1 MNDQVQDVEPTDAR
15 VVTGI
20 ILAGGKSR
28 RMGGINKALL
38 RVGRHRIIERVCK
51 AVLEVMNNAMIIT
64 NAPDDFAFLGLPM
77 FPDIHPN
84 TGSLG
89 GLYTGLKHCTD
100 EPGFLVACDM
110 PFLDPQIMRT
120 MIDLIDGYD
129 VVIPNVDGGL
139 QPLHAI
145 YSKNCTPLIADFLL
159 RGNYKIIDF
168 LDQVKVREV
177 PEDFLKRF
185 DPTFR
190 FVMNINNP
198 EDLAKALYIDREP
211 PTGDVVSHVPIVK

>member
-1 MNDQVQDVEPTDAR
+1 MNDPVQTVEPSDTR
-15 VVTGI
+15 GVTGI

-38 RVGRHRIIERVCK
+38 RVGQHHIIERVCE
-51 AVLEVMNNAMIIT
+51 AVLQVMTNAIIIT
-64 NAPDDFAFLGLPM
+64 NTPDDFAFLDLPL

-100 EPGFLVACDM
+100 ELGFLVACDM
-110 PFLDPQIMRT
+110 PFLNPQIMKT
-120 MIDLIDGYD
+120 MIGLADGYD

-145 YSKNCTPLIADFLL
+145 YSKNCAPLIEEFLL
-159 RGNYKIIDF
+159 SGKFKIIDF
-168 LDQVKVREV
+168 LHQVKVREV

-190 FVMNINNP
+190 FVMNINSP
-198 EDLAKALYIDREP
+198 EDLAKALHIDQEKGAQRY
-211 PTGDVVSHVPIVK
+211 GV

>member
-1 MNDQVQDVEPTDAR
+1 MNDPVQKVEPSDTRA
-15 VVTGI
+15 VTGI

-38 RVGRHRIIERVCK
+38 RVGQHHIIERVCE
-51 AVLEVMNNAMIIT
+51 AVLQVMTNAMIIT
-64 NAPDDFAFLGLPM
+64 NTPDDFAFLGLPM

-100 EPGFLVACDM
+100 KLGFLVACDM
-110 PFLDPQIMRT
+110 PFLNPQIMKT
-120 MIDLIDGYD
+120 MIDLVDDYD

-145 YSKNCTPLIADFLL
+145 YSRNCTKLIEDFLL
-159 RGNYKIIDF
+159 RGNFKIIDC
-168 LDQVKVREV
+168 LHQVKMREV
-177 PEDFLKRF
+177 SEDFLKGF

-190 FVMNINNP
+190 FVMNVNSP
-198 EDLAKALYIDREP
+198 EDLAKAINIDRENAP
-211 PTGDVVSHVPIVK
+211 RGMGSHVPVAK